1 MQLYALSNLMDTWAG
16 SYYDPENRWN
26 SEVYFLTSDGTEHEI
41 LSLGWDSGSER
52 WVLCAV
58 FEDGISGGGDD

>member
-16 SYYDPENRWN
+16 SHLDPQNRWG
-26 SEVYFLTSDGTEHEI
+26 SEVYFLTPDGTEHEI
-41 LSLGWDSGSER
+41 LSLGWDSGRER

-58 FEDGISGGGDD
+58 FADGVFGDEHD